1 MEVCSVYTH
10 RYKPWNLI
18 LIKKLEFIA
27 LEKKY
32 FPLLNRIR
40 RISSSFLFHSIIS
53 SGSGKADLVVHRSPG
68 MVSSSRDLH
77 RWLNRRLRCVE
88 PATAAK
94 CGRLAKQPKIKTFIQ
109 RGDIFIL
116 PLKNQAAKKSSLIK
130 SKRVITIS
138 LFRSCVLIFLN
149 CVGLPC
155 TI

>member
-40 RISSSFLFHSIIS
+40 RISSSFLFLSIIS

-68 MVSSSRDLH
+68 MVSRDH

-88 PATAAK
+88 PATTAK

-109 RGDIFIL
+109 RGDIFIS

-130 SKRVITIS
+130 WKRVITIS
-138 LFRSCVLIFLN
+138 LFRSCVLIFLI

-155 TI
+155 T